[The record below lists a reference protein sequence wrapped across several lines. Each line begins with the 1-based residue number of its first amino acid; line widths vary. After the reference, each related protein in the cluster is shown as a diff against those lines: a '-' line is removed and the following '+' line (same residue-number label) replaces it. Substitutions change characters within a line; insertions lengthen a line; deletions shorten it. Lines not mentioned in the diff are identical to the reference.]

1 MLQEQSHGLFRAT
14 IELVSGHWERSSVLL
29 QSPLAL
35 IADQSAQDGHSRR
48 LCDEGATL
56 PTGDTCG
63 ALATAN
69 SISDVLSSDK
79 LAECGGISESMR
91 HMRAQRL
98 LPALHVPAVE
108 YTFTL
113 DTRTRAPGLLPLH
126 ER

>member
-29 QSPLAL
+29 QFPLAL
-35 IADQSAQDGHSRR
+35 TADQSAQDGHSRR

-91 HMRAQRL
+91 HMRHMRSACLRYMYR
-98 LPALHVPAVE
+98 
-108 YTFTL
+108 YTFTRTHARVHPG
-113 DTRTRAPGLLPLH
+113 TRPLQLH

>member
-98 LPALHVPAVE
+98 PTLHVPAVRVHIH
-108 YTFTL
+108 
-113 DTRTRAPGLLPLH
+113 TRHTHACTRPAATA
-126 ER
+126 